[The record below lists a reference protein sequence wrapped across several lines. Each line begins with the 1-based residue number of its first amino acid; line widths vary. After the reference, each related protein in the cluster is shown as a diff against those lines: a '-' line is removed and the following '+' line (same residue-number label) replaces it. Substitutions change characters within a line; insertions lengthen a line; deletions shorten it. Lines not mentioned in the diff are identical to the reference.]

1 MTQTSR
7 RYLLDNVALRTGSTR
22 QWFVS
27 ERYSIESNLLVES
40 GDPSRGHYYHP
51 FAHPEIV
58 AEFARIEPGDVDRAL
73 GFAALRG
80 LLTGA
85 GVLHEDGS
93 RGNHSLEF
101 MWRHATQVRRTI
113 AVIASLGEEDYG
125 RLEGAILGRRSDA
138 DDSWDF
144 DVIDTGGAVDC
155 YSGSRAYIELE
166 SGTQR
171 QWADLRPLAN
181 SVVLETINANIGSVR
196 LKMRALQTRE
206 FGFIRDYDFDSL
218 LAVIYAHLAGAAA
231 GDHVYVRC
239 AQCGNF
245 FQREHGRQQYCPP
258 RTDGAGKAE
267 SPCSNRARKARVK
280 EKQELKANK

>member
-1 MTQTSR
+1 MKEISR
-7 RYLLDNVALRTGSTR
+7 RYLVEDVARQTGSTR

-27 ERYSIESNLLVES
+27 ERYSIEGSMLVES

-58 AEFARIEPGDVDRAL
+58 AEFARIEREDVDGAL

-93 RGNHSLEF
+93 RGSHSLEF
-101 MWRHATQVRRTI
+101 MWRHAAQVKRTV
-113 AVIASLGEEDYG
+113 AVIASLREEDYG
-125 RLEGAILGRRSDA
+125 RLEWAILGRRSGA
-138 DDSWDF
+138 DDSWGF
-144 DVIDTGGAVDC
+144 EVIDTGGAVES
-155 YSGSRAYIELE
+155 YSGSRAYVELG

-171 QWADLRPLAN
+171 QWADLMPLAK
-181 SVVLETINANIGSVR
+181 SVVLETINANVGSVR
-196 LKMRALQTRE
+196 LKMRVLPTGE
-206 FGFIRDYDFDSL
+206 SKFIRDIDFDSL
-218 LAVIYAHLAGAAA
+218 LAVIYAHLADAAV
-231 GDHVYVRC
+231 GNHTYVRC
-239 AQCGNF
+239 AQCGKF

-267 SPCSNRARKARVK
+267 SPCSNRARKARAK